1 MTTQL
6 PSDSEQERGLGSGLR
21 KDMLAVP
28 GLVRNFDVGVVDDFG
43 ALAAGCGRL
52 QLCGEGSNLFVP
64 PKVARLLARQR
75 GYDFRFAAD
84 SATQARGYDLDGWAV
99 LGLSNSGRTAETVRL
114 FRGLSQ
120 AAHPALGVLTAEP
133 TSTLAGLVEHA
144 FTLAAGPE
152 HAVAATKTVL
162 EEALF
167 VLALCERIAGDLP
180 RTAGPS
186 LAPRLP
192 RLADALDEVLHG
204 PTAPIRDD
212 FLAALAPRPERTPT
226 IFWAGLNDGVAEELT
241 LKTFETVRRHADH
254 LEGTYALHGV
264 EEVMRPGDVVLWIDP
279 VREESERAREVLVDG
294 AGVTVLALADRDTPF
309 PTLRLPDVGDHRG
322 LVALAAG
329 WRLLHDLALASGID
343 PDKPLRARKV
353 GNELRD

>member
-1 MTTQL
+1 
-6 PSDSEQERGLGSGLR
+6 
-21 KDMLAVP
+21 MLAVP
-28 GLVRNFDVGVVDDFG
+28 DLVRNFDVGVVDEFG
-43 ALAAGCGRL
+43 ALAAASGRL

-64 PKVARLLARQR
+64 PKYARLLARQR

-114 FRGLSQ
+114 FRDLSQ

-167 VLALCERIAGDLP
+167 VLALCERITGD
-180 RTAGPS
+180 RTERTLCG
-186 LAPRLP
+186 RLP
-192 RLADALDEVLHG
+192 QLADALDEVLHG

-212 FLAALAPRPERTPT
+212 FLAALAPQPERTPT
-226 IFWAGLNDGVAEELT
+226 IFWAGPNDGVAEELT

-254 LEGTYALHGV
+254 LEGTFALHGV
-264 EEVMRPGDVVLWIDP
+264 EEIMAPGDVVLWIDP
-279 VREESERAREVLVDG
+279 VPEESERAREVLVDG
-294 AGVTVLALADRDTPF
+294 AGVRVLALADRDTPF

-329 WRLLHDLALASGID
+329 WRLLHDLALATGID

-353 GNELRD
+353 GNELRE